1 MARRFISRYLPNP
14 QKLREHPALRPLGK
28 WLQNP
33 EIWHLHRRSVSGA
46 CFIGLFVA
54 YLPVPMHM
62 LIVGALA
69 VAMRCN
75 LPLSLAL
82 VWVANPLTIP
92 PMFFFAY
99 KLGALL
105 LNTELVVTTVRLDL
119 EWLTEQLDQIWRPL
133 LLGSLVCGW
142 VSGITAFAL
151 VRIAWRID
159 VSRRWR
165 ARRRSRQDRH
175 AG

>member
-1 MARRFISRYLPNP
+1 MARRFISRYLPNA
-14 QKLREHPALRPLGK
+14 QKLREHPSLRPLGK

-46 CFIGLFVA
+46 CFIGLFCA
-54 YLPVPMHM
+54 FLPFPMHT
-62 LIVGALA
+62 LFAA
-69 VAMRCN
+69 VMAIAMRAN

-82 VWVANPLTIP
+82 VWVSNPLTIP

-99 KLGALL
+99 KLGAWM
-105 LNTELVVTTVRLDL
+105 LNTQLTVTTVRLDL
-119 EWLTEQLDQIWRPL
+119 EWLAEQFDQIWRPL

-142 VSGITAFAL
+142 VSGLTAFAL

-159 VSRRWR
+159 VSLRWR
-165 ARRRSRQDRH
+165 ARRRARAARQ
-175 AG
+175 GN

>member
-14 QKLREHPALRPLGK
+14 QKLREHPSLRPLGK

-33 EIWHLHRRSVSGA
+33 EIWQMNRRAVSSA
-46 CFIGLFVA
+46 CFIGFFCA
-54 YLPVPMHM
+54 FIPFPMHM
-62 LIVGALA
+62 LTAA
-69 VAMRCN
+69 AMAILMRGN
-75 LPLSLAL
+75 LPLSVAL
-82 VWVANPLTIP
+82 VWVSNPLTIP

-99 KLGALL
+99 KLGALML
-105 LNTELVVTTVRLDL
+105 GTQLTVTTVRLEID
-119 EWLTEQLDQIWRPL
+119 WLAEQFDQIWRPL

-142 VSGITAFAL
+142 VSGVTAFAL

-165 ARRRSRQDRH
+165 ARRRARLDRQES
-175 AG
+175 